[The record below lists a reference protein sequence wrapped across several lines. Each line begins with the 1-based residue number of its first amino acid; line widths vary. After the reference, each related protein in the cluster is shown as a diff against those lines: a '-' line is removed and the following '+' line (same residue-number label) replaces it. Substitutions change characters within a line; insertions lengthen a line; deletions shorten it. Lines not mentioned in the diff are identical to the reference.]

1 MVRIISTRNQSS
13 ISIGLHL
20 VDLLPLDLEESY
32 AKSRLGNDT
41 TVKHIENLSYD
52 KERKITE
59 LICKTYN
66 TQIENNTAIVPK
78 GKFIFSLWEA
88 YERQI

>member
-1 MVRIISTRNQSS
+1 MVRIISTKDNSS
-13 ISIGLHL
+13 ITIGLHP

-32 AKSRLGNDT
+32 AKIRLGNDT

-66 TQIENNTAIVPK
+66 TQIEGNTVIVPK
-78 GKFIFSLWEA
+78 GKFILSLWDA